1 MADTPEKKMKR
12 KVDAVLKAN
21 DIWFFAPQSGI
32 YGRAG
37 IPDRVGIAPGGGFLA
52 VEVKAPDAKRGLTA
66 LQERTIVDIIN
77 AGGVCFVVRDDEG
90 LNELDAWIK
99 TVKRMGI

>member
-12 KVDAVLKAN
+12 RVDAVLKAN

-37 IPDRVGIAPGGGFLA
+37 IPDRIGIAPGGRMLA
-52 VEVKAPDAKRGLTA
+52 VEVKAPGAKRGLTE
-66 LQERTIVDIIN
+66 LQKKAIMDMRL
-77 AGGVCFVVRDDEG
+77 AGAMCFVVDSDAD
-90 LNELDAWIK
+90 LHELDTWIK
-99 TVKRMGI
+99 TVKRMGV